1 RDEDRDAVRD
11 TPAALRR
18 GRVEGR
24 AGCDRDRAAESRP
37 YDVGRRDALVQP
49 RESLWQRGQ
58 LVGVL
63 ACRELGIRALDGFA
77 ERRGLP
83 AHEREVAVDPLQ
95 LVPRRARA
103 LGGALRDAC
112 GLGDFLARAQQ
123 VGRDAASFALALGP
137 FFREARGGRR
147 KLLVSPEER
156 SLVVAEATLV
166 ALPHEMRA
174 LRLDTGG
181 TCLCQSYPR
190 SRGFLLGS
198 ARAVGGFARAA
209 RGVGGLVVDTG
220 AALAEARELCRQRRE
235 GRAAP
240 LAFRTDRGEA
250 RLEPRDALAR
260 RCLGRRRIRRRDATK
275 LLLLSRGAEILVG
288 SRGGRLALG
297 RVIGQA
303 LDLFVHAA
311 DLRGEIGALVGRRAE
326 RRLVPAQRPAAEL
339 VSDRLVLIPFAGL
352 VAERFDARADLAKDV
367 VHANELGLG
376 ELHSLERFFATK
388 LQSPGS

>member
-1 RDEDRDAVRD
+1 MRIDGYLLAALGCRKDIGGGISRRRSDLAVARQLFATREELGTLALDRAGARLLCAHEIADVRFRGRELIGCDLGVAPRALGGGKPLVGLFAPALGVGALRENVALRALRRDELLVQPRSHRGELRGGVALGALPRVDDAREARQHEQTARRDHRARTEGPRRGERGRVVRRDEDRDAVRD

-83 AHEREVAVDPLQ
+83 AHEREVAIDPLK

-112 GLGDFLARAQQ
+112 GFGDFLARTHE
-123 VGRDAASFALALGP
+123 VRSDAASFALALGP

-147 KLLVSPEER
+147 KLLVSREER
-156 SLVVAEATLV
+156 SFLVAEATLV

-190 SRGFLLGS
+190 S
-198 ARAVGGFARAA
+198 
-209 RGVGGLVVDTG
+209 
-220 AALAEARELCRQRRE
+220 
-235 GRAAP
+235 
-240 LAFRTDRGEA
+240 
-250 RLEPRDALAR
+250 
-260 RCLGRRRIRRRDATK
+260 
-275 LLLLSRGAEILVG
+275 
-288 SRGGRLALG
+288 
-297 RVIGQA
+297 
-303 LDLFVHAA
+303 
-311 DLRGEIGALVGRRAE
+311 
-326 RRLVPAQRPAAEL
+326 
-339 VSDRLVLIPFAGL
+339 
-352 VAERFDARADLAKDV
+352 
-367 VHANELGLG
+367 
-376 ELHSLERFFATK
+376 
-388 LQSPGS
+388 